1 MGDKRETPES
11 MNHPTW
17 KEMYEEMQKDRDQW
31 MNLAL
36 DLQMVVS
43 RRDAIERQINEKRR

>member
-1 MGDKRETPES
+1 MDEKRETPEG

-36 DLQMVVS
+36 DLETAYIK
-43 RRDAIERQINEKRR
+43 RIEKEREDNEAQN